1 MDIKSEAAGMM
12 RAAIALQVATL
23 EWDGDETP
31 TQGEAR
37 QALLGM
43 QEALNAANLAFGK
56 MKRATEKRR
65 HGR

>member
-1 MDIKSEAAGMM
+1 MDIKSEAADMM

-23 EWDGDETP
+23 EWDNDETP

-43 QEALNAANLAFGK
+43 QEAINAANLAFAK
-56 MKRATEKRR
+56 MKRASEKRR
-65 HGR
+65 HNR